1 MNKTL
6 VFTLA
11 LCLSAVTATFAQKIG
26 YCNSLALMAELQE
39 VKAADSEL
47 QTLAT
52 QLQKQGETMVKDLQ
66 AKAELLEK
74 RNAEGT
80 ISPKD
85 YETQG
90 AALREEEAKINQ
102 FAQEM
107 DQKMAKKREELYK
120 PVMDKVNTAMNT
132 VAKEGGYLLV
142 FDSGSQILLFA
153 DESLDVTNLVKAKL
167 ATN

>member
-11 LCLSAVTATFAQKIG
+11 LGLMAVTSSFAQKIG
-26 YCNSLALMAELQE
+26 YCNSLALMAELPE
-39 VKAADSEL
+39 VKAADSDL

-74 RNAEGT
+74 KNTEGT
-80 ISPKD
+80 ISPKE
-85 YETQG
+85 YETQQ
-90 AALREEEAKINQ
+90 AALREEEAKINKY
-102 FAQEM
+102 AQEM
-107 DQKMAKKREELYK
+107 EQKLAQKREELYK
-120 PVMDKVNTAMNT
+120 PILDKVNTAMTT
-132 VAKEGGYLLV
+132 VAKEGGFILV
-142 FDSGSQILLFA
+142 FDSSSQILLFA

-167 ATN
+167 STN